1 MLLKLFFE
9 TKRFNGRHACI
20 YLQNLREV
28 RANLTKETNSSESF
42 IRDRAAEMLMV
53 FFFSLSFFFE
63 NNLCLRKSGFYFYF
77 SLLFSYLYVLLL

>member
-1 MLLKLFFE
+1 MPLKLLFE

-53 FFFSLSFFFE
+53 YFFSLSFF
-63 NNLCLRKSGFYFYF
+63 LKTIC
-77 SLLFSYLYVLLL
+77 V